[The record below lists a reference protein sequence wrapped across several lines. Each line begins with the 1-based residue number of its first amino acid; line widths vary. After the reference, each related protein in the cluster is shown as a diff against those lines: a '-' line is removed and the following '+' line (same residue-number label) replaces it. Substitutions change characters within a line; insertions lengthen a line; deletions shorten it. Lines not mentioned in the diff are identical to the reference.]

1 MAAPDAKVILHTA
14 AEPEHEV
21 YTSFLDKYGSRLDY
35 DIIGVSYFPY
45 KKTYGLSALEENIEI
60 LSKKYNK
67 DVCIVETAM
76 PYTTED
82 YAGLEK
88 LGENARK
95 GMAAGKNSAL
105 DNSKYS
111 ISPGRTVRIYERAYR
126 DDWQTSAVS
135 GLLLLGTSMDTCC
148 RFGMGDGSASVQY
161 LGVKEPCGNEWANQ
175 ALFDYEGNAL
185 PALHKIGTGV

>member
-1 MAAPDAKVILHTA
+1 
-14 AEPEHEV
+14 
-21 YTSFLDKYGSRLDY
+21 
-35 DIIGVSYFPY
+35 
-45 KKTYGLSALEENIEI
+45 
-60 LSKKYNK
+60 
-67 DVCIVETAM
+67 M

-111 ISPGRTVRIYERAYR
+111 ISPEGQSEYMKELIEMIGRHPQCLGFYYWEPAWIPVVGSGWA
-126 DDWQTSAVS
+126 TSAS
-135 GLLLLGTSMDTCC
+135 I
-148 RFGMGDGSASVQY
+148 QY
-161 LGVKEPCGNEWANQ
+161 LGVKESCGNEWANQ